1 MHIRLVGGVIPAIL
15 PMSKWLL
22 PMSYFL
28 CVTDFLKVKL
38 SRENFHG
45 YVKKK
50 KRITHDSYRGKFYGL
65 IKTQSGPT
73 KHEKLKCAKL

>member
-1 MHIRLVGGVIPAIL
+1 MSV
-15 PMSKWLL
+15 SKWEKNIAYSTSGRGHTSDVTHEQ
-22 PMSYFL
+22 MAVAYEEASYVL

-50 KRITHDSYRGKFYGL
+50 KRIQY
-65 IKTQSGPT
+65 P
-73 KHEKLKCAKL
+73 